1 MTDEQLTILGRAI
14 EIEIGDEREFL
25 LVVIGPDAKYGTRFD
40 VATNANK
47 PNALNICKW
56 VGTVLNQTVQDRHD
70 EPEP

>member
-1 MTDEQLTILGRAI
+1 MTDEQPSILKAN

-25 LVVIGPDAKYGTRFD
+25 LVVIGPDTKRGTRFD

-47 PNALNICKW
+47 PNALNVCKW
-56 VGTVLNQTVQDRHD
+56 VGTVLKQTVQELHD